1 MDNEQTENILLK
13 VKEFTDQAHGD
24 QTRKYT
30 PDRYIVHPERVMRL
44 CQKYTDDIAMLSA
57 ALLHDVLED
66 TKTTKDEIFYF
77 LRELMGE
84 AKARQTVNLVSEM
97 TDVYIKQTYPRY
109 NRRRR
114 KRMEAE
120 RMEKTSADAQTIK
133 YADIIDNCNEIVD
146 HDPDF
151 AKVFLDESRRLLEKI
166 PAGNGALREK
176 AIKVVNGN
184 LELLKKNGITKT
196 RV

>member
-1 MDNEQTENILLK
+1 MDKEETENILLK
-13 VKEFTDQAHGD
+13 VKEFTDQAHGN

-44 CQKYTDDIAMLSA
+44 CQKYTDDVAVLSA

-66 TKTTKDEIFYF
+66 TKTTKDEIFNF
-77 LRELMGE
+77 LTELTGE

-114 KRMEAE
+114 KKLEAE

-151 AKVFLDESRRLLEKI
+151 AKVFLDESRKLLEKMS
-166 PAGNGALREK
+166 AGNGELHEK

-184 LELLKKNGITKT
+184 LELLKKNSITKT
-196 RV
+196 HV